1 MCMALTP
8 SDHSSSRRPEAKWQ
22 AGRVEGEVKGESGG
36 LNYTGCVKSEPL
48 SELVCMGEW
57 GGFACVCNS
66 VQVSMRMRYKGETGV
81 GE

>member
-8 SDHSSSRRPEAKWQ
+8 SDHSGSRRPEAKWQ

-36 LNYTGCVKSEPL
+36 LNYTSCVKSEPL

-57 GGFACVCNS
+57 GGRVCVRVCA
-66 VQVSMRMRYKGETGV
+66 
-81 GE
+81 